1 MSQGRSASGSGRRV
15 SRYNGYSIYKVI
27 MTGGKLSPILVAYMV
42 SLLVKSVR
50 LSSRNGG
57 GGVKR
62 WLWGLLF

>member
-1 MSQGRSASGSGRRV
+1 MSPDRSASGSGRRV

-42 SLLVKSVR
+42 SLLVKSVC
-50 LSSRNGG
+50 LSSRKGG

-62 WLWGLLF
+62 WMGELLF